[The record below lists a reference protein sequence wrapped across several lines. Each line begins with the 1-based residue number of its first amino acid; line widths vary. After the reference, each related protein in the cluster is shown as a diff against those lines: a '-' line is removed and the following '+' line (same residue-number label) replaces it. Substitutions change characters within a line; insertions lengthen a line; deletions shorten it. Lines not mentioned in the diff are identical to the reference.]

1 MIKTITPAP
10 IRKSIRVNATP
21 ARAFE
26 IFTAGMSRWWLK
38 SHTINPTK
46 SPIKDIIVE
55 PRTGG
60 AWFERGEDGSEC
72 RWGKVLAWEP
82 PLTDKD
88 KGLLL
93 LAWQINGTWQ
103 FDASLVTEVEI
114 RFTPDAGGTRVE
126 LEHRKL
132 EALGDEAEAMA
143 QAFTGG
149 WGMLLDNFAK
159 QAA

>member
-1 MIKTITPAP
+1 MTKSITPAP
-10 IRKSIRVNATP
+10 IRKSIRVAAAP
-21 ARAFE
+21 ARAFD

-60 AWFERGEDGSEC
+60 SWFERGEDGSEC

-82 PLTDKD
+82 PTR
-88 KGLLL
+88 LL
-93 LAWQINGTWQ
+93 LAWQINGSWQ
-103 FDASLVTEVEI
+103 FDASLVTEIEI
-114 RFTPDAGGTRVE
+114 RFTRGAGGTRVE

-149 WGMLLDNFAK
+149 WGMLLDNFA
-159 QAA
+159 QHAN